1 MNHLNIDQDNNVFF
15 NDTLSEVV
23 NKNNNY
29 IFTITLKKA
38 FKELKKVLKS
48 KTVQTNNP
56 KLNLLEDFYPDKDAL
71 MESEYS
77 KTINI
82 DNDKINLTV
91 AFKKALDFDVE
102 IDLNE
107 TPLLFENTEVCSFS
121 PPSRICDLIN
131 YHDENNFT
139 LRLNPKD
146 QDHEII
152 LVKADFKADFNFTDH
167 IVDTEFI
174 EEHITNK
181 DKILIPMIKLD
192 LESNYPNISNEQI
205 YADSKPFMISSV
217 EQKVKFELNNKGAK
231 VESQVEFM
239 GKWNCAPMEPKRLI
253 FDKPFIV
260 YLRRKTSNT
269 PYFVA
274 YISNIKFLEDYSLEL
289 IKKTNAH

>member
-1 MNHLNIDQDNNVFF
+1 MDHLNIDQDNNVFF

-23 NKNNNY
+23 NKKNNY

-38 FKELKKVLKS
+38 FKELKKALKS
-48 KTVQTNNP
+48 KTLRTNNP
-56 KLNLLEDFYPDKDAL
+56 QLNLLEEFYPEDDAL
-71 MESEYS
+71 LESEYS

-82 DNDKINLTV
+82 NEDKINLTV

-102 IDLNE
+102 IDLND
-107 TPLLFENTEVCSFS
+107 TPLIFQNTEVCSFS
-121 PPSRICDLIN
+121 PPSEICDLIK

-152 LVKADFKADFNFTDH
+152 LVKADFNADFKFTDH
-167 IVDTEFI
+167 ILDTEVV
-174 EEHITNK
+174 EEHITNE
-181 DKILIPMIKLD
+181 DKILIPMIKLN
-192 LESNYPNISNEQI
+192 LESKYRNISQEQI

-217 EQKVKFELNNKGAK
+217 EQKIKFELNNKGAQVESK
-231 VESQVEFM
+231 VEIM
-239 GKWNCAPMEPKRLI
+239 GKWNCAPMEPKRLV

-260 YLRRKTSNT
+260 YLRRKKNNT

-274 YISNIKFLEDYSLEL
+274 YISNTKFLEDYSLEF
-289 IKKTNAH
+289 IKKTNAN